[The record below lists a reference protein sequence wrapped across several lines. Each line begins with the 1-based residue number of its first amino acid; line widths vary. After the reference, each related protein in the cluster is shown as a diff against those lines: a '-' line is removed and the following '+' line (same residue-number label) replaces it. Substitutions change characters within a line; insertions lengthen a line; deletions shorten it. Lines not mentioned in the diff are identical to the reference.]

1 MNAERMGSLFWLAVG
16 LISLY
21 GSYYLG
27 LGKMREPGSGFLP
40 FLAGCFISFMAIIVL
55 LQSFTSQKE
64 TRTKLAALWKGVN
77 WKRPLIISFL
87 ILGFILALES
97 LGFFLT
103 SFSLLL
109 ILFRWVEKFPWKKA
123 LIIPLLTL
131 GCTYLLFNI
140 LLKVTLPRGIL
151 GF

>member
-16 LISLY
+16 LIILY

-40 FLAGCFISFMAIIVL
+40 FMAGCFISLMAILVL
-55 LQSFTSQKE
+55 LQSFTHKKE
-64 TRTKLAALWKGVN
+64 ARAKLAALWEGVN
-77 WKRPLIISFL
+77 WRRPLIISLL
-87 ILGFILALES
+87 ILGFILTLES
-97 LGFFLT
+97 LGFILT
-103 SFSLLL
+103 SFALLL
-109 ILFRWVEKFPWKKA
+109 ILFRWVEKFTWKKA
-123 LIIPLLTL
+123 LIVPLLTL

-140 LLKVTLPRGIL
+140 LLKVALPRGIL